1 MPEVSAFMPNES
13 ELFPEEAMTILDLRD
28 LQRNPVFKTVI
39 QRLRGA
45 AYRAGIEKDPQVT
58 GIITAI
64 SIIGFTE
71 FDIQREAEKP
81 EEAPGIDADEIGFT
95 EDS

>member
-28 LQRNPVFKTVI
+28 LQKNAVFKTII
-39 QRLRGA
+39 QRLRSA
-45 AYRAGIEKDPQVT
+45 AYRAAIEKHPQVD

-71 FDIQREAEKP
+71 FDLQREAEKP
-81 EEAPGIDADEIGFT
+81 DDAPGIDADEIGFT
-95 EDS
+95 QDS